1 METRYVG
8 RPTRSLVPVQTM
20 LRYRIRIMQHLQGGS
35 TIMIGLHEKGLEVTS
50 SGPLHLTIAEYRYI

>member
-20 LRYRIRIMQHLQGGS
+20 LRYRKSIMQHLQAGS
-35 TIMIGLHEKGLEVTS
+35 TIMIGLNEKGLEVTS
-50 SGPLHLTIAEYRYI
+50 SGSFHLTIAEYRYI